1 MSERRRTREGGN
13 REEAERRQPDGCVR
27 TNECHECV
35 QCISKQMCRSAVYRA
50 ARGMVVG
57 ARRLDSLTRCG
68 AEEICVKRRSSSW
81 YKVVGRRVPAC
92 YMCAGAK
99 KTFRRSRPHDPP
111 ALAPWPVNS
120 SHLSC
125 RTCRPE
131 EGCRRLDHARQ
142 PAGPRDKLEPH
153 LSNLGIRVCR
163 RASCS
168 PPTGTGR
175 PPAGWRHT
183 SRGAQHVYCK
193 PY

>member
-111 ALAPWPVNS
+111 ALGPLASQFTLCAPRRQQTAS
-120 SHLSC
+120 TGHSMLGHL
-125 RTCRPE
+125 
-131 EGCRRLDHARQ
+131 GCH
-142 PAGPRDKLEPH
+142 PAIFQMLLQSFPSLYF
-153 LSNLGIRVCR
+153 L
-163 RASCS
+163 
-168 PPTGTGR
+168 
-175 PPAGWRHT
+175 
-183 SRGAQHVYCK
+183 
-193 PY
+193 